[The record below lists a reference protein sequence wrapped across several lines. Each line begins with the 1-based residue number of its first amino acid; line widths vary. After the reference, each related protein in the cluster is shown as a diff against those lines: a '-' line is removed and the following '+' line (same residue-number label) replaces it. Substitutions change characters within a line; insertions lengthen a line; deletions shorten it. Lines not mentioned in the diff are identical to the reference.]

1 IEIDLDPTW
10 MPGDAVPFTKEI
22 EISNEAFENIRA
34 IDLTQVPMNWRRTL
48 EHVRGLR
55 TLALNGVYDNTITH
69 EQIFNVLVASPGLE
83 SLTIGDMRIGDSPFS
98 LSSPMQSISLP
109 QLRSITLMTDGRLT
123 NNLLRRIRPPPDVTE
138 LDIRPTH
145 FPSNVATTFWYETMG
160 PWFPVVRQVYVE
172 SDGPVFRL
180 VSQGVCR
187 LETYSDYCVFIEFQ
201 GLSMAAALRWIHDV
215 IGPVDD
221 GPGRLQIS
229 VHGPAFEDHDVLE
242 ILSTF
247 PGLTGILVQPVDDL
261 IRPSLEALF
270 NVLGQA
276 ITDSASTPDPKPT
289 FPTLRKLVLN
299 NWGRELD
306 SIMDMLRR
314 RYSMRSVYRQQ
325 VPDLSL
331 DLSSLQLWLEWRQ
344 RVIISFSDV
353 KALRELDGVK
363 EVRMGCAMQHLGNLA
378 VIWDEE
384 QSIPAWG

>member
-1 IEIDLDPTW
+1 
-10 MPGDAVPFTKEI
+10 MPGDAVPFPKEI
-22 EISNEAFENIRA
+22 EISNEAFETIRA

-55 TLALNGVYDNTITH
+55 TLALNGVYDDAITH

-98 LSSPMQSISLP
+98 LSSPTESISLP

-160 PWFPVVRQVYVE
+160 PWFPV
-172 SDGPVFRL
+172 
-180 VSQGVCR
+180 GVCR

-242 ILSTF
+242 ILPTF

-261 IRPSLEALF
+261 ILPSLDALF
-270 NVLGQA
+270 QVLGQA
-276 ITDSASTPDPKPT
+276 ITDPAGTPDPKPT

-299 NWGRELD
+299 DWGRELD
-306 SIMDMLRR
+306 SIIDMLRR
-314 RYSMRSVYRQQ
+314 RYSMRSIYRQQ

-331 DLSSLQLWLEWRQ
+331 DLSSLQFWLQWRQ
-344 RVIISFSDV
+344 GVIISFSDGR
-353 KALRELDGVK
+353 ALRELDGVR